1 MFIAKEVSNGTPID
15 TDSDPAIKAVAKATK
30 EASTIISASKAA
42 MLAAKIKTIK
52 EAAREAATIKAVK
65 ESVKIKAA

>member
-1 MFIAKEVSNGTPID
+1 M
-15 TDSDPAIKAVAKATK
+15 
-30 EASTIISASKAA
+30 SASKAA

-65 ESVKIKAA
+65 EAVKIKAA